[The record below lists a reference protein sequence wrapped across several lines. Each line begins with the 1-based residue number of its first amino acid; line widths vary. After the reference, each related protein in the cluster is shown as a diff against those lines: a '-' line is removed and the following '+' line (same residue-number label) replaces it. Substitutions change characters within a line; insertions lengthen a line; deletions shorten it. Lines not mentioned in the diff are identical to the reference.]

1 MKNSIIKFL
10 FVVSIALISLEGN
23 AQQDPH
29 FTQYMYNMSVVNPA
43 YALDKEGLLRTGL
56 IYRNQWAGMEGA
68 PETINVFAQTP
79 LSKRVEL
86 GVTIV
91 HDEIG
96 DIEKENNI
104 TANFAYVLPVSET
117 SKLSLGIKGGVNF
130 FDADLTSLSTPQQGT
145 DPAMRD
151 MNEAF
156 PVFGVGAYWFGE
168 NYYVG
173 LSAPNLLTSK
183 HIEENEGLVGFGE
196 ENVHFYLTGGY
207 VFDINEDFKVKPAF
221 MLRGVQD
228 APLSFDVTA
237 NVLLYKR
244 LEAGVAY
251 RFNDA
256 VSGLVNFRVT
266 PDLRVGYAYDYT
278 TSILG
283 DYNDGSHEIMVLFDL
298 DILSRGYNK
307 SPRFF

>member
-10 FVVSIALISLEGN
+10 FVVSIALLSFEGN

-43 YALDKEGLLRTGL
+43 YALDQEGLLRTGL

-104 TANFAYVLPVSET
+104 TANFAYVLPVTET
-117 SKLSLGIKGGVNF
+117 AKLSLGIKGGVNF

-156 PVFGVGAYWFGE
+156 PVFGVGAYWFE
-168 NYYVG
+168 DNYYIG

-183 HIEENEGLVGFGE
+183 HIEENEGLVGIGE

-228 APLSFDVTA
+228 APLSLDVTA
-237 NVLLYKR
+237 NVLLYNR

-251 RFNDA
+251 RLDDA

-278 TSILG
+278 TSVLG
-283 DYNDGSHEIMVLFDL
+283 DYNDGSHEIMILFDL

>member
-1 MKNSIIKFL
+1 MKNSIIKSL
-10 FVVSIALISLEGN
+10 FIVSIALLSLEGN

-29 FTQYMYNMSVVNPA
+29 FTQYMYNMSVLNPA
-43 YALDKEGLLRTGL
+43 YALDKEGLLRTGVL
-56 IYRNQWAGMEGA
+56 YRKQWAGMDGG
-68 PETINVFAQTP
+68 PETVNVFAQTP

-86 GVTIV
+86 GLSIV

-96 DIEKENNI
+96 GIEKENNI
-104 TANFAYVLPVSET
+104 TANFAYVLPVTET
-117 SKLSLGIKGGVNF
+117 GKLSLGLKGGVNF
-130 FDADLTSLSTPQQGT
+130 FDANLTGLTTPDGGS
-145 DPAMRD
+145 DPAMQD
-151 MNEAF
+151 MNETS
-156 PVFGVGAYWFGE
+156 PVFGIGAYWFEE

-173 LSAPNLLTSK
+173 LSAPNLIKSK
-183 HIEENEGLVGFGE
+183 HVEDNDGIVGVGE
-196 ENVHFYLTGGY
+196 EEIHFYLTGGY
-207 VFDINEDFKVKPAF
+207 VFDINEDLKLKPAF

-228 APLSFDVTA
+228 APLSFDLTA

-251 RFNDA
+251 RLNDA

-278 TSILG
+278 TSDLG
-283 DYNDGSHEIMVLFDL
+283 EYNDGTHEIMVLFDI

>member
-10 FVVSIALISLEGN
+10 FIVSIALISFEGT

-29 FTQYMYNMSVVNPA
+29 FTQYMYNMGVVNPA

-56 IYRNQWAGMEGA
+56 IYRNQWVGMEGA
-68 PETINVFAQTP
+68 PETINVFAQTA

-86 GVTIV
+86 GVSIV

-117 SKLSLGIKGGVNF
+117 AKLSLGIKGGVNF

-156 PVFGVGAYWFGE
+156 PVFGVGAYWFE
-168 NYYVG
+168 DNYYIG

-183 HIEENEGLVGFGE
+183 HIEENEGLVGIGE

-228 APLSFDVTA
+228 APLSLDVTA
-237 NVLLYKR
+237 NVLLYNR

-251 RFNDA
+251 RLDDA
-256 VSGLVNFRVT
+256 ISGLVNFRVT
-266 PDLRVGYAYDYT
+266 PDLRIGYAYDYT